1 MIDVF
6 SWLFSGLG
14 ALLLMAI
21 LVAGWEHLSHQAV
34 QREPAADRAPR
45 AARVDLRLDTQSSG
59 LASELPADGTAAA
72 DAPPTERQSRLVAM
86 ADALARAARPGLP
99 QQERGHWMDTAPRI
113 VDLKEPTLGPREPAR
128 AGSGSGSGSGSG
140 KSLQGHSRDS
150 TRKKGRSAH
159 R

>member
-128 AGSGSGSGSGSG
+128 AGSG